1 MAYFYQITFDV
12 HTDDMSE
19 LQIGGSLERTLG
31 YLRTLLPSE
40 PGYITIRAA
49 RSVETQARIHVLVES
64 EWDAWQDLERHRAS
78 SLAEEKVLEEFEPHV
93 ELEDLTVRVFEEIA

>member
-31 YLRTLLPSE
+31 YLRALLPSE
-40 PGYITIRAA
+40 LGYVTIRAA
-49 RSVETQARIHVLVES
+49 RSVDAQEHVHVLVES
-64 EWDAWQDLERHRAS
+64 EWDTWQDLERHRAS
-78 SLAEEKVLEEFEPHV
+78 SLAEDKVLQEFEPHV
-93 ELEDLTVRVFEEIA
+93 ALDDLTVRVFEEVA